1 MYKNLCISLSILLSM
16 LLLFQSC
23 KKEAALVASDQNIG
37 YTVPQGNHPYDK
49 TIVDF
54 YSKYGV
60 YLLYKFSD
68 KDTYWTPLG
77 WKNSVLSTTTANFWS
92 TGYLATQADTTSSD
106 YITRQ
111 LVVLNKLWFG
121 FYSDKFLKQFLPVK
135 IMLCNTV
142 DSVYSKVVSFGPP
155 ITYARVDTYVG
166 AWYNYDNLCVGYGN
180 SSAATMAQKDSIA
193 FAKKVNF
200 IFMQS
205 IITRNLSAP
214 TADFTAITN
223 YGVTYTSTATAYT
236 AGIIAPYSGVTSQLD
251 WAQYMQAMVTC
262 TEATLN
268 KSQANTISSFTGI
281 LNVTKDTN
289 GKIRQ
294 RYNIVRNYFINNY
307 GVDLQAIGN
316 YAGR

>member
-1 MYKNLCISLSILLSM
+1 MYKNLCISFSLLAAVLVM
-16 LLLFQSC
+16 FQAC
-23 KKEAALVASDQNIG
+23 KKEAAILAIDQNYG
-37 YTVPQGNHPYDK
+37 YTVPQGNHTYDK

-54 YSKYGV
+54 YNKYGT
-60 YLLYKFSD
+60 YMLYKFSD
-68 KDTYWTPLG
+68 KDTYWTPTG
-77 WKNSVLSTTTANFWS
+77 WKNSTLSTTLANFWS
-92 TGYLATQADTTSSD
+92 TGYLATQADTSSAD

-121 FYSDKFLKQFLPVK
+121 FYSDRFLKQFLPVK
-135 IMLCNTV
+135 VMLCNTV
-142 DSVYSKVVSFGPP
+142 DSVYSKASFSPTL
-155 ITYARVDTYVG
+155 TYARVDTYVG
-166 AWYNYDNLCVGYGN
+166 AWYNYDNLCVSYGN
-180 SSAATMAQKDSIA
+180 SSVANMVQRDSIA
-193 FAKKVNF
+193 FAKKVNL

-205 IITRNLSAP
+205 IITRNMSAP
-214 TADFTAITN
+214 TTDFTALTN
-223 YGVTYTSTATAYT
+223 YGVTYTTTATAYA

-268 KSQANTISSFTGI
+268 RSQANTVNSYVGI
-281 LNVTKDTN
+281 LNVTKDTS

-294 RYNIVRNYFINNY
+294 RYNVVRNYFINTY

>member
-1 MYKNLCISLSILLSM
+1 MYKNLRISLSILAGILV
-16 LLLFQSC
+16 LLQAC
-23 KKEAALVASDQNIG
+23 KKEAALVASNQNFG
-37 YTVPQGNHPYDK
+37 YTVPQGNHTYDK
-49 TIVDF
+49 TIVDI
-54 YSKYGV
+54 YNKYGV
-60 YLLYKFSD
+60 NLLYKFTD
-68 KDTYWTPLG
+68 KDTYWTPTG
-77 WKNSVLSTTTANFWS
+77 WKNSILSPTTPNSWS
-92 TGYLATQADTTSSD
+92 TGYLVTQADTTSAD

-111 LVVLNKLWFG
+111 LGIVNKLWFG

-142 DSVYSKVVSFGPP
+142 DSVYSKVVSFSPT

-166 AWYNYDNLCVGYGN
+166 AWFNYDNLCVAYGN
-180 SSAATMAQKDSIA
+180 ASAATLVQKDSIA
-193 FAKKVNF
+193 FAKKVNL

-205 IITRNLSAP
+205 INTRNLSAP
-214 TADFTAITN
+214 TTDFTAITN

-236 AGIIAPYSGVTSQLD
+236 AGIIAPYSTASPQLD
-251 WAQYMQAMVTC
+251 WSQYMQAMVTC

-281 LNVTKDTN
+281 LNATKDTN

-294 RYNIVRNYFINNY
+294 RYNIVRNYFINTY

>member
-1 MYKNLCISLSILLSM
+1 MYKNLCISLSILTGVLV
-16 LLLFQSC
+16 LFQSC
-23 KKEAALVASDQNIG
+23 KKEAALVAIDQNFG
-37 YTVPQGNHPYDK
+37 YTVPQGNHTYDK

-54 YSKYGV
+54 YNKYGV
-60 YLLYKFSD
+60 NLLYKFSD
-68 KDTYWTPLG
+68 KDTYWTPTG
-77 WKNSVLSTTTANFWS
+77 WKNSTLSTTTAGFWS
-92 TGYLATQADTTSSD
+92 TGYLAVPSDTTSNA
-106 YITRQ
+106 YITNQ

-142 DSVYSKVVSFGPP
+142 DSVYSKVVSFSPTV
-155 ITYARVDTYVG
+155 TYARVDTYVG
-166 AWYNYDNLCVGYGN
+166 AWYNYDNLCVSYGN
-180 SSAATMAQKDSIA
+180 SSAATMVQKDSIA
-193 FAKKVNF
+193 FAKKVNL

-214 TADFTAITN
+214 TADFTAVTN

-236 AGIIAPYSGVTSQLD
+236 AGIIAPYSSVTSQLD

-281 LNVTKDTN
+281 LNATKDTN

-294 RYNIVRNYFINNY
+294 RYNIVRNYFINTY
-307 GVDLQAIGN
+307 GVDLQVIGN

>member
-1 MYKNLCISLSILLSM
+1 MYKNLCISLSILGSILM
-16 LLLFQSC
+16 LLQSC
-23 KKEAALVASDQNIG
+23 KKEAALVAIDQSYG
-37 YTVPQGNHPYDK
+37 YTVPQGNHTYDK
-49 TIVDF
+49 TITDF
-54 YSKYGV
+54 YGKYGV

-68 KDTYWTPLG
+68 KDTYWTPTG
-77 WKNSVLSTTTANFWS
+77 WKNATPSTTTAGFWNP
-92 TGYLATQADTTSSD
+92 GYLAVPSDTTSVD
-106 YITRQ
+106 YISRQ

-142 DSVYSKVVSFGPP
+142 DSVYAKATFTPTL
-155 ITYARVDTYVG
+155 TYTKVDTYVG
-166 AWYNYDNLCVGYGN
+166 AWYNFDNLCVSYGN
-180 SSAATMAQKDSIA
+180 SSVATMVQKDSIT
-193 FAKKVNF
+193 FAKKVNL

-214 TADFTAITN
+214 TADFTAVTN
-223 YGVTYTSTATAYT
+223 YGVTYTTTATAYT

-268 KSQANTISSFTGI
+268 KSQANTITSFTGI

-289 GKIRQ
+289 GKVRQ
-294 RYNIVRNYFINNY
+294 RYNIVRNYFINTY